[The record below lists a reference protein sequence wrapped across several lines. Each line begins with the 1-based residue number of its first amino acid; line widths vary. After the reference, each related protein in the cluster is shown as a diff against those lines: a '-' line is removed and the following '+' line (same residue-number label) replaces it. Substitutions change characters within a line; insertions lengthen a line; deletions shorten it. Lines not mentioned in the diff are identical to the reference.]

1 MRNFIRNYPLSLLF
15 TVFIWVICLI
25 PIPETPLDNVHLIDK
40 WTHIALY
47 FLLSS
52 IIGHEFFMAQKR
64 VGKKPLPRQL
74 LLWEWLLPVVM
85 GGLVEIVPIR
95 LVALLPVL
103 ILVGCRV
110 VILAARTDENRQTDH
125 KQSHGQAPQRPH
137 PLHRVDIHRVYIS
150 ILSLFHY
157 FRASSAD

>member
-52 IIGHEFFMAQKR
+52 IFGHEFFMAQKR

-85 GGLVEIVPIR
+85 GGLVEIVQATCTGGVRNGDWFDFLADAIGST
-95 LVALLPVL
+95 VALLIGC
-103 ILVGCRV
+103 ILLKVR
-110 VILAARTDENRQTDH
+110 
-125 KQSHGQAPQRPH
+125 K
-137 PLHRVDIHRVYIS
+137 
-150 ILSLFHY
+150 
-157 FRASSAD
+157 